1 VARPWTIVDFALVWV
16 GGFAGTWLFYGVGTM
31 IGLDEGLIVLGL
43 GGRYLGNLGVL
54 WMLARRRADSTLGLS
69 IEPKD
74 IRYVGL
80 GILIQ
85 IASAILI
92 EPLARILFPDG
103 PPPQQIAEIISD
115 PGASVMLKLSLF
127 SAAVLLAPVTE
138 ELMFRGV
145 LLRAMEHRGRRIAMV
160 ITALVFA
167 LVHLLG
173 VDPDRFLASA
183 AVVAP
188 PIFLLGLM
196 LAWLTI
202 REGRL
207 GPAIFLH
214 SGWNL
219 LAALVFLLPGELLES
234 VS

>member
-1 VARPWTIVDFALVWV
+1 
-16 GGFAGTWLFYGVGTM
+16 
-31 IGLDEGLIVLGL
+31 
-43 GGRYLGNLGVL
+43 
-54 WMLARRRADSTLGLS
+54 
-69 IEPKD
+69 
-74 IRYVGL
+74 
-80 GILIQ
+80 
-85 IASAILI
+85 
-92 EPLARILFPDG
+92 
-103 PPPQQIAEIISD
+103 
-115 PGASVMLKLSLF
+115 
-127 SAAVLLAPVTE
+127 
-138 ELMFRGV
+138 
-145 LLRAMEHRGRRIAMV
+145 MV

-219 LAALVFLLPGELLES
+219 LAALVLLLPGELLES
-234 VS
+234 V